1 MRLIRSALKAALA
14 AGMALASTGA
24 WADAAAPSFT
34 LLAHFG
40 RYPASISFDDT
51 AYQTVGLIYSADAAP
66 NPKPDVAAYAAGV
79 LLSGCHV
86 ITSAEALSGVVK
98 VGFDGTSGPRLRF
111 ALNPRVES
119 GGSAQSWGM
128 RVVSSRPQV
137 APTPRWVVLRLLD
150 CVEAGPNT
158 IANALDAAV
167 ALPAREEK
175 SGLQRS
181 RQVGILLQTGG
192 EFLPVMVG
200 GAYQQFDVLSQQ
212 WVTTGL
218 AVAAAPERVGTPAGE
233 MAPQTSRLL
242 AGWDDGI
249 SAFPQPGRHVEQ
261 LEDVADSIQSA
272 IEQDLAQKHDRK
284 LGQPAPIAIIRGSG
298 I

>member
-1 MRLIRSALKAALA
+1 
-14 AGMALASTGA
+14 MAIGVVLASPGA

-40 RYPASISFDDT
+40 RYPASISFDDP

-66 NPKPDVAAYAAGV
+66 NRKSDGAAYAAGV

-98 VGFDGTSGPRLRF
+98 AGFGGTSGPRLRF
-111 ALNPRVES
+111 AVNPRIES
-119 GGSAQSWGM
+119 SGSAQSWGM
-128 RVVSSRPQV
+128 RVLSSPPQSG
-137 APTPRWVVLRLLD
+137 PPPRWVVLRLLD
-150 CVEAGPNT
+150 CVEKAPNT
-158 IANALDAAV
+158 IAGALEAAV
-167 ALPAREEK
+167 ALSAREEN

-181 RQVGILLQTGG
+181 RQVGILIQTGG
-192 EFLPVMVG
+192 EFLPVMIG
-200 GAYQQFDVLSQQ
+200 GAFQQFDVLSQD

-218 AVAAAPERVGTPAGE
+218 AVAAAPGRAGVPAGE
-233 MAPQTSRLL
+233 TDPQTSRLL

-249 SAFPQPGRHVEQ
+249 SAFPQPGRHVER
-261 LEDVADSIQSA
+261 LEDIVDSIQSA

-284 LGQPAPIAIIRGSG
+284 LGQPGSIAIIRGSG